1 MNTTVSILFYIKRA
15 KVNSNGVCPIYV
27 RVTIDA
33 KRFEFSANKSVSPDQ
48 WSSEGSKVK
57 GGNKEA
63 RLINDH
69 LDYLKNKVFEAEKRL
84 FRKDLEV
91 TSENLKNEIFGANDR
106 KRMLIPIFQDHNN
119 KIKELVGK
127 EYAPGTL
134 ERYKT
139 SLKHTEEFLQWK
151 YQISDIDIT
160 KIDNAFVCDYEF
172 YLRSVRNCA
181 NNTAVKYLKNFNKII
196 KLCLD
201 NDWIDKNPFANY
213 KSKIKE
219 VERVYL
225 AEAEIQSI
233 IEKDFKTERL
243 SLVRDIF
250 LFSCFTGLAYIDVK
264 NLTKSHISYGIDGEK
279 WIFTHRQ
286 KTESASKIPILPVT
300 QLIIDKYENHP
311 QCVNED
317 KLLPILS
324 NQKMNAYLKE
334 IAGVCEIEKEL
345 TFHIARHTFAT
356 TVTLTN
362 GVPIESV
369 SKMLGHKNLRTTQ
382 HYAKV
387 LDRKVSDDM
396 KILKDK
402 FSILDNNILKKS
414 SVAS

>member
-1 MNTTVSILFYIKRA
+1 MNTSVSILFYIKRA
-15 KVNSNGVCPIYV
+15 KVNNLGVCPIYT
-27 RVTIDA
+27 RVTVNT
-33 KRFEFSANKSVSPDQ
+33 KRFEFSTNKSINPDK

-57 GGNKEA
+57 GTSEEA
-63 RLINDH
+63 RTINSH
-69 LDYLKNKVFEAEKRL
+69 LDYLKNQILQAEKKL
-84 FRKDLEV
+84 IKKDISV
-91 TSENLKNEIFGANDR
+91 SSENLKNELFGLTET
-106 KRMLIPIFQDHNN
+106 KRMLVPIFKDHNN

-134 ERYKT
+134 ERYTT
-139 SLKHTEEFLQWK
+139 SLKHTIEFMQWK
-151 YQISDIDIT
+151 YNISDIDIT
-160 KIDNAFVCDYEF
+160 KIDHAFITDYEF
-172 YLRSVRNCA
+172 WLRSVRNCA

-196 KLCLD
+196 KLCLA
-201 NDWIDKNPFANY
+201 NDWLDKNPFANY
-213 KSKIKE
+213 KSKVKE

-225 AEAEIQSI
+225 TEDEIQSI

-300 QLIIDKYENHP
+300 QMIIDKYENHP
-311 QCVNED
+311 QCNNED

-334 IAGVCEIEKEL
+334 IAAICEIEKEL

-387 LDRKVSDDM
+387 LDRKVSEDM
-396 KILKDK
+396 KLLKNK
-402 FSILDNNILKKS
+402 FMFKETPIKKS
-414 SVAS
+414 GAL

>member
-15 KVNSNGVCPIYV
+15 KVNNLGVCPIYT
-27 RVTIDA
+27 RVTVNA
-33 KRFEFSANKSVSPDQ
+33 KRFEFSTNKSINPDK

-57 GGNKEA
+57 GTNEEA
-63 RLINDH
+63 RTINSH
-69 LDYLKNKVFEAEKRL
+69 LDYLKNQVLEAEKRL
-84 FRKDLEV
+84 FKKDIRI
-91 TSENLKNEIFGANDR
+91 TSENLKNELFGLTES
-106 KRMLIPIFQDHNN
+106 KRMLVPIFQDHNN

-134 ERYKT
+134 ERYTT
-139 SLKHTEEFLQWK
+139 SLKHTIEFMQWK
-151 YQISDIDIT
+151 YNVSDIDIT
-160 KIDNAFVCDYEF
+160 KIDHAFITDYEF
-172 YLRSVRNCA
+172 WLRSVRNCA
-181 NNTAVKYLKNFNKII
+181 NNTAVKYIKNFNKII
-196 KLCLD
+196 KICIA
-201 NDWIDKNPFANY
+201 NHWIEKNPFANY
-213 KSKIKE
+213 KSKVKE

-225 AEAEIQSI
+225 TEEEIQSI
-233 IEKDFKTERL
+233 MEKEFKTERL

-264 NLTKSHISYGIDGEK
+264 NLTKSHISFGIDGEK

-300 QLIIDKYENHP
+300 QMIIDKYENHP
-311 QCVNED
+311 QCNNED

-334 IAGVCEIEKEL
+334 LADICNIDKEL

-387 LDRKVSDDM
+387 LDRKVSEDM
-396 KILKDK
+396 RILKDK
-402 FSILDNNILKKS
+402 FAFQEIKLNKS
-414 SVAS
+414 GAL